1 MSSRAGLAGAF
12 FESGVFMA
20 RAGWRSIGWG
30 GSWRGPVALLAALMA
45 PLMVAS
51 ARAAMAF
58 GPASP
63 QAILR
68 AVRHD
73 THAIPE
79 GHGVHQ
85 LYVFVDP
92 NCPFC
97 HQLFERLQPLI
108 GPHHLTVHWI
118 VAGFLRAT
126 SAGKAV
132 AILGA
137 RRPLAAL
144 MRNER
149 HFEPGKDDGGIQP
162 VAVRGP
168 AARALAVN
176 NRLLAMTGPEL
187 VPTLIYRNVAGQVVM
202 HQGVPLAPHGL
213 LWTIH
218 AIR

>member
-1 MSSRAGLAGAF
+1 MFS
-12 FESGVFMA
+12 
-20 RAGWRSIGWG
+20 
-30 GSWRGPVALLAALMA
+30 PVQAA
-45 PLMVAS
+45 
-51 ARAAMAF
+51 AF

-63 QAILR
+63 QAVLR
-68 AVRHD
+68 AVQHD
-73 THAIPE
+73 RHAILE

-97 HQLFERLQPLI
+97 HRLFERLQPLI

-144 MRNER
+144 MHNER
-149 HFEPGKDDGGIQP
+149 DFEPGKDDGGIRP
-162 VAVRGP
+162 AAVRGP
-168 AARALAVN
+168 AAHALAVN

-187 VPTLIYRNVAGQVVM
+187 VPTLLYRNVAGRVVM

>member
-1 MSSRAGLAGAF
+1 M
-12 FESGVFMA
+12 
-20 RAGWRSIGWG
+20 GWG
-30 GSWRGPVALLAALMA
+30 RSWRGSVARLAAL
-45 PLMVAS
+45 VAS
-51 ARAAMAF
+51 LMFCSAHAAEAF

-63 QAILR
+63 QAVLR
-68 AVRHD
+68 AVQHD
-73 THAIPE
+73 RYAIPE

-97 HQLFERLQPLI
+97 HRLFERLQPLI

-137 RRPLAAL
+137 HRPLAAL

-149 HFEPGKDDGGIQP
+149 DFAPGKDDGGIRP
-162 VAVRGP
+162 VPVRGP
-168 AARALAVN
+168 AAHALAVN

-187 VPTLIYRNVAGQVVM
+187 VPTLLYRNVAGRIVM

>member
-1 MSSRAGLAGAF
+1 MTDVGWRPIGRVGAWRGRVAALAGLA
-12 FESGVFMA
+12 V
-20 RAGWRSIGWG
+20 
-30 GSWRGPVALLAALMA
+30 LLMF
-45 PLMVAS
+45 PT
-51 ARAAMAF
+51 ARAASSF
-58 GPASP
+58 GTSSP
-63 QAILR
+63 LAILR
-68 AVRHD
+68 AVKRD
-73 THAIPE
+73 RYAITE
-79 GHGVHQ
+79 GHGGRQ

-97 HQLFERLQPLI
+97 HRLFQRLQPLI

-144 MRNER
+144 MQNER
-149 HFEPGKDDGGIQP
+149 DFRRGKEDGGIRP
-162 VAVRGP
+162 AVVQGPGARGL
-168 AARALAVN
+168 ALN

-187 VPTLIYRNVAGQVVM
+187 VPTLVYRNTAGRVVM
-202 HQGVPLAPHGL
+202 HQGVPLKPHGL
-213 LWTIH
+213 FWTIR